1 MTVSNITFG
10 CDCAG
15 VPYGSMNDLY
25 DINYEYEF
33 GDIQAREEV
42 LITKTPQFLS
52 EPLEL
57 VSDTETDTAE
67 QISSRTISRY
77 YTIFRFNVM
86 LGL

>member
-25 DINYEYEF
+25 DTNYEYEF

-42 LITKTPQFLS
+42 LVTKTPQFLS
-52 EPLEL
+52 EPSEL
-57 VSDTETDTAE
+57 VSDTETDTADD
-67 QISSRTISRY
+67 TITNDNDR
-77 YTIFRFNVM
+77 
-86 LGL
+86 

>member
-1 MTVSNITFG
+1 MNVSNITFG
-10 CDCAG
+10 CDYAG

-25 DINYEYEF
+25 DTNYEYEF

-57 VSDTETDTAE
+57 VSDTDTDTADDTLADDDN
-67 QISSRTISRY
+67 R
-77 YTIFRFNVM
+77 
-86 LGL
+86 